1 MPGHAVLREGTG
13 LTDHLPQSMLV
24 PMSDKS
30 EQSESTEDVKAK
42 FREALERKNKQ
53 THDTL
58 GTGGPDSPHGTE
70 DTHAHGAK
78 REFRRKSGG

>member
-1 MPGHAVLREGTG
+1 MTHPERQTMLGGMSEKS
-13 LTDHLPQSMLV
+13 DQSGS
-24 PMSDKS
+24 P
-30 EQSESTEDVKAK
+30 EDVKAK

-53 THDTL
+53 THETL
-58 GTGGPDSPHGTE
+58 GTGGQDSPHGTE